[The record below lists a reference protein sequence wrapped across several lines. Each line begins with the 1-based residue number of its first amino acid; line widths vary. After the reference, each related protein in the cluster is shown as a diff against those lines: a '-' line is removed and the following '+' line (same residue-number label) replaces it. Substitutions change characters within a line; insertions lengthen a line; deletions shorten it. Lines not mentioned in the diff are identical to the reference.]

1 VIRVFDCTKTEIRC
15 SLRAHL
21 QAINDLKFHP
31 SKPYLLLSASSDE
44 SLRLWDIRT
53 GRCTAIFHSDSY
65 SSPVYSCDF
74 HPNGEQFVSAGGK
87 NAVLVWSA
95 EDRDINKTSNP
106 VVRSSRKPEIR
117 KFAEY
122 VVMHAKTKCQDK
134 WVVDGVAWYG
144 DMLFMKTIAPKCI
157 SLVYGTLVDV
167 ADKRKKLLGLPLEEQ
182 YDKEDAGLDFRVLES
197 LSFSD
202 AEYSP
207 KKVDSSPHQR
217 FHVQDCAV
225 YTGVLPDKIVEWS
238 TRTSVW
244 SEINTKGLVLDTAL
258 SSDNRIMLVA
268 TMNGVIQGFQK
279 YCPNSMS

>member
-1 VIRVFDCTKTEIRC
+1 LALNPYLKNVFAAVGGNLATVYILTADSWDSQQEYIDEDSQEIYYTCSWSYDPQNWSPLLAVAGKNGVIRVFDCTKTETRC

-167 ADKRKKLLGLPLEEQ
+167 ADKRKKLLSLPLEEQ
-182 YDKEDAGLDFRVLES
+182 YDKEDAGLDF
-197 LSFSD
+197 
-202 AEYSP
+202 
-207 KKVDSSPHQR
+207 
-217 FHVQDCAV
+217 
-225 YTGVLPDKIVEWS
+225 
-238 TRTSVW
+238 
-244 SEINTKGLVLDTAL
+244 
-258 SSDNRIMLVA
+258 
-268 TMNGVIQGFQK
+268 
-279 YCPNSMS
+279 